1 MKKERTLFFIG
12 LWVAILPYLGFPTS
26 FRKILF
32 VITGLVIIYFSYM
45 LRKKAK
51 EEAQVMQ
58 KEDNSKMNTFVD
70 NIGNTA

>member
-51 EEAQVMQ
+51 EEAQAMQ